1 MSLLD
6 EADGLY
12 RTAVLEPDRWSDQT
26 TADWAESLSMSGEL
40 DKATA
45 KHLRRIVRVAEK
57 LQRFWAD
64 DSRKAD
70 VTIDWK
76 SRVDIALG
84 VRAWRPVLDLGSHLL
99 DEQPDQETF
108 EAVAELFR
116 VVNNAEWM
124 EGMSYN
130 EWRSGYQRN

>member
-6 EADGLY
+6 EVDELY
-12 RTAVLEPDRWSDQT
+12 RAAVLEPDRWSDQT
-26 TADWAESLSMSGEL
+26 TADWAESLSMSDEL
-40 DKATA
+40 DKVAA
-45 KHLRRIVRVAEK
+45 KHLRRIIRVAEK

-64 DSRKAD
+64 DPRKAD
-70 VTIDWK
+70 GAIDWK

-84 VRAWRPVLDLGSHLL
+84 VRAWRPVLDLGSHLHE
-99 DEQPDQETF
+99 EQPDEEIF
-108 EAVAELFR
+108 EVVAELFR

-124 EGMSYN
+124 EGMSYS